1 MLLQSYNF
9 FLSMQ
14 RIYVV
19 ICFFTLTCRDAAAAL
34 LEQESHTKERITP
47 RSYIFSVK
55 LYMLSP
61 NFPFENFAVSRFFPI
76 FAPQT
81 KTIRL

>member
-1 MLLQSYNF
+1 VYAHK
-9 FLSMQ
+9 
-14 RIYVV
+14 RIDVG
-19 ICFFTLTCRDAAAAL
+19 TRRAAL
-34 LEQESHTKERITP
+34 LEQESHTKERSTP
-47 RSYIFSVK
+47 RSYIFRVK

-61 NFPFENFAVSRFFPI
+61 NFPSENFAVSRFFPI

>member
-1 MLLQSYNF
+1 M
-9 FLSMQ
+9 
-14 RIYVV
+14 R
-19 ICFFTLTCRDAAAAL
+19 RAAL
-34 LEQESHTKERITP
+34 LEQESHTKERSTP

-76 FAPQT
+76 FAP
-81 KTIRL
+81 